1 MRKVHRLA
9 FKLGIAFGLLITLL
23 LGVGW
28 LGLRWMSR
36 MDASFENTLQDEWAH
51 VKFSQEA
58 LLYSSSNFRIVTEI
72 MVTENEDEINSLRQT
87 MAENSK
93 RISLQ
98 LAKIKAFGIAPGREQ
113 ELIDAMEAA
122 RAPYLASR
130 NHALALMDEHKSAE
144 AKQVIANETIPDLM
158 AYHDAWR
165 AFLQLEMDQYD
176 QGAARIHS
184 RYSHAH
190 KLFLLLILSAAL
202 LAFGIAVPVTIG
214 MTRAIARREKA
225 EKELSQLNLDLEQ
238 RIASRTRELSSVNA
252 GLAQEVAERTR
263 AEEASRQANER
274 VRLLLDSTAEA
285 IYGVDRDGACTF
297 CNAACLRMLGYSKA
311 EDLLGKDL
319 HNLIHHTRPGGS
331 PYPV

>member
-1 MRKVHRLA
+1 
-9 FKLGIAFGLLITLL
+9 
-23 LGVGW
+23 
-28 LGLRWMSR
+28 
-36 MDASFENTLQDEWAH
+36 
-51 VKFSQEA
+51 
-58 LLYSSSNFRIVTEI
+58 
-72 MVTENEDEINSLRQT
+72 
-87 MAENSK
+87 
-93 RISLQ
+93 
-98 LAKIKAFGIAPGREQ
+98 
-113 ELIDAMEAA
+113 
-122 RAPYLASR
+122 
-130 NHALALMDEHKSAE
+130 
-144 AKQVIANETIPDLM
+144 M

-319 HNLIHHTRPGGS
+319 HNLIHHTRLADRLTRWSNATFSRPSGTVT
-331 PYPV
+331 PLT

>member
-113 ELIDAMEAA
+113 ELIDAVEAA

-130 NHALALMDEHKSAE
+130 NHALALMDEHTS
-144 AKQVIANETIPDLM
+144 PP
-158 AYHDAWR
+158 R
-165 AFLQLEMDQYD
+165 P
-176 QGAARIHS
+176 S
-184 RYSHAH
+184 R
-190 KLFLLLILSAAL
+190 
-202 LAFGIAVPVTIG
+202 
-214 MTRAIARREKA
+214 
-225 EKELSQLNLDLEQ
+225 
-238 RIASRTRELSSVNA
+238 
-252 GLAQEVAERTR
+252 
-263 AEEASRQANER
+263 
-274 VRLLLDSTAEA
+274 
-285 IYGVDRDGACTF
+285 
-297 CNAACLRMLGYSKA
+297 
-311 EDLLGKDL
+311 
-319 HNLIHHTRPGGS
+319 
-331 PYPV
+331 